1 MSSVNV
7 DAEMEVASLF
17 RSGLIQPGDSPTDSS
32 VNAAIAVL
40 NRALELYLQGSKT
53 AGILLRSGVD
63 AWEPI
68 IARGKPRLVSV
79 QTWVKLP
86 PAIVQGRLTLDGPR
100 GAINTSRVQTV
111 SRQIDAAIRL
121 CAGMSDKRTC
131 HSNLADMIRPWEV
144 LLSTSRPS
152 NVSIDA
158 WTLLTG
164 AVGRAKGAP
173 RASSSTGTFA
183 LQLGPG
189 IKFKKQVSAP
199 SSSLDNG
206 EEPSAGTP
214 IDWFCTK
221 FPDRCRAMTARCN
234 AYPDLC
240 NPWITWCS
248 TRPTQCTSMSFGKP
262 NLATLTRGT
271 TSASGRP
278 QDFADHQDASQAAVN
293 AADDGIDAGI
303 GDGAFVY
310 DESNYL
316 PQETPWLLYGAT
328 AAGLGLIGYL
338 VYRRYYA

>member
-1 MSSVNV
+1 MATQEELAIRTRQISTFTDARDMLKKNLRLGFRSPTEQECGELIAQQVRLGLQSQVDCSSVV
-7 DAEMEVASLF
+7 VRISGSSASSARQRLESEVQTMEVLV
-17 RSGLIQPGDSPTDSS
+17 GYDTKGDSYLE
-32 VNAAIAVL
+32 AAYLGFITQYNLAR
-40 NRALELYLQGSKT
+40 RALGLPAVDVPATAPTGPAPKT
-53 AGILLRSGVD
+53 LS
-63 AWEPI
+63 PI
-68 IARGKPRLVSV
+68 SNLFGKLRLVA
-79 QTWVKLP
+79 TP
-86 PAIVQGRLTLDGPR
+86 DP
-100 GAINTSRVQTV
+100 
-111 SRQIDAAIRL
+111 
-121 CAGMSDKRTC
+121 
-131 HSNLADMIRPWEV
+131 
-144 LLSTSRPS
+144 
-152 NVSIDA
+152 
-158 WTLLTG
+158 
-164 AVGRAKGAP
+164 
-173 RASSSTGTFA
+173 
-183 LQLGPG
+183 
-189 IKFKKQVSAP
+189 
-199 SSSLDNG
+199 
-206 EEPSAGTP
+206 EPSAGTP